1 MTDNLELIND
11 SILFLLK
18 PKRSIGYLE
27 SRRTLRQALEK
38 MRYYGYTAL
47 PVVDDQ
53 GRYAGTVS
61 EGDFLWH
68 MLNEKEYDIYSRE
81 KHSLKEI
88 IRPEFNPAV
97 RVSAKIDDLIDRVMS
112 QNFVPV
118 IDDQDVLMGIITRQD
133 VIHYLKNR

>member
-27 SRRTLRQALEK
+27 IRWTLRQALEK

-47 PVVDDQ
+47 PVIDEYGKYV
-53 GRYAGTVS
+53 GTVS

-81 KHSLKEI
+81 KHNLKEI
-88 IRPEFNPAV
+88 IRPDFNPAV
-97 RVSAKIDDLIDRVMS
+97 RVSAKIDDLIDMVMS

-118 IDDQDVLMGIITRQD
+118 TDDQDVLMGIITRQD

>member
-1 MTDNLELIND
+1 MTDNLEMIND

-18 PKRSIGYLE
+18 PKRSISYLE
-27 SRRTLRQALEK
+27 SRWTLRQALEK
-38 MRYYGYTAL
+38 MRHYGYTAL
-47 PVVDDQ
+47 PVIDEY

-68 MLNEKEYDIYSRE
+68 MLNVKEYDIYSRE
-81 KHSLKEI
+81 NHSLREI
-88 IRPEFNPAV
+88 IRKDFNPAV
-97 RVSAKIDDLIDRVMS
+97 RVSARIDDLIDRIML

>member
-1 MTDNLELIND
+1 MTENLELIND

-27 SRRTLRQALEK
+27 SRWTIRQALEK
-38 MRYYGYTAL
+38 MRYYGYAAL
-47 PVVDDQ
+47 PVVDEQ
-53 GRYAGTVS
+53 GKYAGTVS

-81 KHSLKEI
+81 NHNLMEI
-88 IRPEFNPAV
+88 IRKDFNPAV
-97 RVSAKIDDLIDRVMS
+97 RVSARIDDLIDKVMS

-133 VIHYLKNR
+133 VIYYLKNR